1 MSVSRLLTAVFT
13 LGILGASTA
22 CTTPDLPHAAAQ
34 QHFDKL
40 LRECEAVP
48 DDVIVETVGGSGWPN
63 QYFHGAVCMWR
74 MNGPT
79 GDIDVT
85 FGWFE
90 NGSVR
95 AEEKTA
101 RTLGYEIAVTTV
113 EGTTG
118 FSQRRPGTPP
128 TCAVTAPYSGVIT
141 WWVQGGSADSCETAR
156 RLMEST
162 LQRNV

>member
-1 MSVSRLLTAVFT
+1 MNVYRCLAALFAV
-13 LGILGASTA
+13 GALGACGTQ
-22 CTTPDLPHAAAQ
+22 TDTPTSAAPKQ
-34 QHFDKL
+34 FDKL
-40 LRECEAVP
+40 LRECEAVG
-48 DDVIVETVGGSGWPN
+48 DDVIVETVGGSGWPF

-74 MNGPT
+74 INSSAGS
-79 GDIDVT
+79 IDVT

-95 AEEKTA
+95 AEERTA
-101 RTLGYEIAVTTV
+101 HSLGYEIAPVTV

-128 TCAVTAPYSGVIT
+128 TCALTAPYSGVIT
-141 WWVQGGSADSCETAR
+141 WWVQGGSADPCETASQ
-156 RLMEST
+156 LMKLT

>member
-1 MSVSRLLTAVFT
+1 MRVSQCLTAAFALT
-13 LGILGASTA
+13 ALCA
-22 CTTPDLPHAAAQ
+22 CTAPDIAESGGPKQ
-34 QHFDKL
+34 FDKL
-40 LRECEAVP
+40 LRECEAVS
-48 DDVIVETVGGSGWPN
+48 DDVIVDTVGGSGLPN

-74 MNGPT
+74 INSTAGSV
-79 GDIDVT
+79 DVT

-101 RTLGYEIAVTTV
+101 RALGYEITTTTV

-118 FSQRRPGTPP
+118 FYQRRPGTPA

-141 WWVQGGSADSCETAR
+141 WWVQGGSADPCETASQ
-156 RLMEST
+156 LMKLT
-162 LQRNV
+162 LKRNV